1 MAKRQIEFSFD
12 TETGETT
19 AETKG
24 IHGKSCEEALAKFKL
39 GEVTDEDRHGDYYK
53 PPNERAER
61 IYQKTK
67 K

>member
-1 MAKRQIEFSFD
+1 MAKRKIEFTFD
-12 TETGETT
+12 ETTGETT
-19 AETKG
+19 AETHG

-39 GEVTDEDRHGDYYK
+39 GEVTDEDKTGDYYK

-61 IYQKTK
+61 IYQKNK